1 VSALFIAV
9 VTLGGFVHAAFA
21 LEDPVTAWL
30 GSIDLGDAGL
40 LLVALLLAVWGAAA
54 LREQGVRKG

>member
-1 VSALFIAV
+1 
-9 VTLGGFVHAAFA
+9 
-21 LEDPVTAWL
+21 VTAWL

-54 LREQGVRKG
+54 LREQGIRKG